1 MLTSG
6 PVLSTITVRVPSP
19 RFPAW
24 SFPRATI
31 VVSPSAKSV
40 VSHDMTYGGN
50 ASTPTALPFARNATS
65 FTTPSSL
72 ALARMSM
79 DPRTICPAGGSVIVT
94 TGGVWSATMTSTG
107 SVAKGLPAASYTRAV
122 AVSVAV
128 PDATVVTQSTVQGGE
143 SAVPMIF
150 PSARNSTAVTA
161 RLSDASASTWTRPPT
176 TAPGSGLTMTTVGG
190 LGSTTVTDSSS
201 LGSKFPLE

>member
-1 MLTSG
+1 MDAAGAT
-6 PVLSTITVRVPSP
+6 LSSVTVTGLLFLLS
-19 RFPAW
+19 
-24 SFPRATI
+24 SRAI
-31 VVSPSAKSV
+31 
-40 VSHDMTYGGN
+40 
-50 ASTPTALPFARNATS
+50 
-65 FTTPSSL
+65 
-72 ALARMSM
+72 
-79 DPRTICPAGGSVIVT
+79 
-94 TGGVWSATMTSTG
+94 
-107 SVAKGLPAASYTRAV
+107 

-201 LGSKFPLE
+201 LGSKFPLESYATARR